1 MKGSI
6 ILYASQAGPVEAL
19 TMEQRGE
26 LFTAL
31 LAYAGGNDP
40 GPMSSEAAV
49 AFAFFRMQLDMDA
62 AKYADVCRKRS
73 EAGKAG
79 GRPKKAIAF
88 VDDEEKTKKA
98 NAFSEKQTKAKKPE
112 DEDDDDSLKEKT
124 IPKGI
129 VEKKSEKRFSAP
141 TVEDVK
147 GYCNEKG
154 LSVDADRF
162 VDFYASKG
170 WRVGNAPMKDWRAA
184 VRNWARQDRTPARQ
198 KTNAFKNFEERGN
211 DLDAEMFARIRARRE
226 AVG

>member
-1 MKGSI
+1 MRDAFVFHRAV
-6 ILYASQAGPVEAL
+6 YEAVKDL
-19 TMEQRGE
+19 PPEMFKEWALAVMEYGLDRKEPATPLG
-26 LFTAL
+26 
-31 LAYAGGNDP
+31 
-40 GPMSSEAAV
+40 AACV
-49 AFAFFRMQLDMDA
+49 GAIRARMDA
-62 AKYADVCRKRS
+62 DYTAWLNRCERNRENGAH
-73 EAGKAG
+73 G
-79 GRPKKAIAF
+79 GRPKKPTETHENPMGYF
-88 VDDEEKTKKA
+88 GPPMGGERNPQKPD
-98 NAFSEKQTKAKKPE
+98 SESDK
-112 DEDDDDSLKEKT
+112 DIKEKT

-184 VRNWARQDRTPARQ
+184 CRNWARQDRTPAKP

-211 DLDAEMFARIRARRE
+211 DLDAEMFARIRAKRE